1 MDEGEGTPSGCDLR
15 RKKAKQARL
24 RRPLQVVWVGAGRL
38 AQERRMIGN
47 RSRVGSGGSLVKCT
61 RPGGLAELL

>member
-1 MDEGEGTPSGCDLR
+1 LEL
-15 RKKAKQARL
+15 ARL
-24 RRPLQVVWVGAGRL
+24 RRPLQVVWIGAGRL
-38 AQERRMIGN
+38 AQERRMIRN

>member
-15 RKKAKQARL
+15 RKKPKQARL
-24 RRPLQVVWVGAGRL
+24 RRPLQVVRIGGGRL
-38 AQERRMIGN
+38 ARERRMIGN